1 MVREPQGTPA
11 EPVHELVAAI
21 RDGLAELADPVRA
34 EGTRA
39 YMKSAMPYRGLTT
52 AARRGLV
59 RAAQAATPPAEAGA
73 WLASILALWREAAYR
88 EERYAAIDLLIDRRA
103 AAWRTPALV
112 PTIEE
117 LVVTGAWWDLVDPV
131 ATHALG
137 DLLGRF
143 HLEVRPVVA
152 AWAGD
157 SGPSHTG
164 TKHRPVFGA
173 GHLWLRR
180 SAVICQVKAKA
191 ATDTALLEHC
201 IEANIGQRD
210 FFIRKAIGWALRE
223 YAKTDPDWVAA
234 FVGGRADRLS
244 PLSRREALK
253 HIGVPA
259 GQPLPRQ
266 ESP

>member
-34 EGTRA
+34 EATRA
-39 YMKSAMPYRGLTT
+39 YMKSVMPYRGLIT

-59 RAAQAATPPAEAGA
+59 RAAQAATPPLDAGA
-73 WLASILALWREAAYR
+73 WLATILALWREAAYR
-88 EERYAAIDLLIDRRA
+88 EERYAAIDLLIDRQA

-143 HLEVRPVVA
+143 HGEVRPVVA

-157 SGPSHTG
+157 EQM
-164 TKHRPVFGA
+164 
-173 GHLWLRR
+173 WLRR
-180 SAVICQVKAKA
+180 SAVICQIKAKS
-191 ATDTALLEHC
+191 ATDTALLERC

-223 YAKTDPDWVAA
+223 YAKTDPDWVAG

-259 GQPLPRQ
+259 SQPLPRQ
-266 ESP
+266 ESS

>member
-1 MVREPQGTPA
+1 MVREPQATPA

-34 EGTRA
+34 EATRA
-39 YMKSAMPYRGLTT
+39 YMKSVMPYRGLTT

-59 RAAQAATPPAEAGA
+59 RAAQAATPPADAGA

-137 DLLGRF
+137 ELLGRF
-143 HLEVRPVVA
+143 DGEVRPVVA

-157 SGPSHTG
+157 DHM
-164 TKHRPVFGA
+164 
-173 GHLWLRR
+173 WLRR
-180 SAVICQVKAKA
+180 SAVICQIKAKA

>member
-1 MVREPQGTPA
+1 MVREPQGTLA

-34 EGTRA
+34 EATRA
-39 YMKSAMPYRGLTT
+39 YMKSVMPYRGLTT

-131 ATHALG
+131 ATRALG

-143 HLEVRPVVA
+143 HGEVRPVVA
-152 AWAGD
+152 AWAGSD
-157 SGPSHTG
+157 NM
-164 TKHRPVFGA
+164 
-173 GHLWLRR
+173 WLRR
-180 SAVICQVKAKA
+180 SAVICQIKAKA